1 MAAGMEERTGDEL
14 LGLPVRLHG
23 IQLGRPVD
31 LLLDPHAQ
39 RAVGLDLLCGDEV
52 HRFLPLPTAAVG
64 REEIR
69 ILSPFVLLEQH
80 ELDFYRARTL
90 ALGRLRGRA
99 VERHGRKIGLLQDVV
114 VAGENCS
121 CTAGPPSADAC
132 PAVASRRRVDVS
144 LPFEAPFGLFA
155 PGTLIFCAVAR
166 NESPRV
172 SMVPRTSTTR
182 PGTRISE
189 TTT

>member
-1 MAAGMEERTGDEL
+1 MEERTGDEL
-14 LGLPVRLHG
+14 LRLPVRLHG

-39 RAVGLDLLCGDEV
+39 RAVGLDLLCRDEV

-90 ALGRLRGRA
+90 GLGRLRGRA
-99 VERHGRKIGLLQDVV
+99 VERHGRKVGPLQDVV
-114 VAGENCS
+114 VAGDGQLVAAIVES
-121 CTAGPPSADAC
+121 ERIPFDA
-132 PAVASRRRVDVS
+132 ALR
-144 LPFEAPFGLFA
+144 FA
-155 PGTLIFCAVAR
+155 PERRSAA
-166 NESPRV
+166 
-172 SMVPRTSTTR
+172 
-182 PGTRISE
+182 
-189 TTT
+189 

>member
-1 MAAGMEERTGDEL
+1 MEERTGDEL

-114 VAGENCS
+114 VAGDGQLVAAIVENERI
-121 CTAGPPSADAC
+121 PFDA
-132 PAVASRRRVDVS
+132 ALR
-144 LPFEAPFGLFA
+144 FA
-155 PGTLIFCAVAR
+155 PERRSAA
-166 NESPRV
+166 
-172 SMVPRTSTTR
+172 
-182 PGTRISE
+182 
-189 TTT
+189 